1 MPTETFLSRSQN
13 GADVVAPFLSA
24 PLLVA
29 TEGGTMGF
37 FGLFGG
43 GFNPSKCK
51 TALRLCIGRI
61 KLLKNKKG
69 LAARALRKE
78 IADLLGACLLYTSP
92 SPRDQRGSRMPSSA

>member
-1 MPTETFLSRSQN
+1 
-13 GADVVAPFLSA
+13 
-24 PLLVA
+24 
-29 TEGGTMGF
+29 MGF
-37 FGLFGG
+37 FGLFG

-78 IADLLGACLLYTSP
+78 IADLLGADKTESARVRIEGVMTGRRP
-92 SPRDQRGSRMPSSA
+92 TWRRSTFSTSSASSSWSD

>member
-1 MPTETFLSRSQN
+1 
-13 GADVVAPFLSA
+13 
-24 PLLVA
+24 
-29 TEGGTMGF
+29 MGF
-37 FGLFGG
+37 FGLFG

-78 IADLLGACLLYTSP
+78 IADLLGADKTESARVRIEGVRVRRRSEGAAFVHGRAAVRTSSQLAASASLCP
-92 SPRDQRGSRMPSSA
+92 FLQNSRS